1 MRRSSRLVS
10 SHGHRS
16 SARSKL
22 PVVLDLEFL
31 EGRCLLSSALSGY
44 GQLPVSFQPNQGQAN
59 ARFDFIAQGA
69 GSSVLL
75 SSNSVALGLQRTGSA
90 AAPDVLNMQLLEA
103 SAVAG
108 VGLDPQAGV
117 ANYVIGNDPSQWHT
131 GIPNDGAVQYTNV
144 YPGISVVYHGNQQ
157 QLEYD
162 FVVAPGAN
170 PGLIQLSFEGQ
181 KTLAIDGQGNLVIH
195 AANGDVIEQA
205 PVVYQTINGVRHTI
219 AGRYVLENAG
229 RVGFAVAGYDAS
241 QPLTIDPV
249 LSYSTYLG
257 GSGTDGG
264 FGIAVDASGEAYI
277 VGRTLSANFP
287 LLNAAQ
293 PSSNG
298 NKEAF
303 IAKLNASGT
312 ALLFSTY
319 LGGSAN
325 NEALNVAVDSAGN
338 AYVTGDTQ
346 SSDFPTLNA
355 FQSHYGGGRQN
366 AFVAKISNSGT
377 LLYSTYLG
385 GSSFDEG
392 LAIAVDQSGNAYVTG
407 DTQSTD
413 FPTAN
418 ALQPTFGGGSP
429 PNAGD
434 AFLTKLNAAGNGLV
448 YSTFVGGS
456 ANDIGEDVVVDSAG
470 DAFVAGG
477 TTSTDFPTLNAIQK
491 TNAGGLFDAF
501 VAEINPA
508 GSGFVY
514 STYLGGSGEDVA
526 YGIGIDASGNT
537 YVDGYTGSSDFP
549 TANALQPTNRGGTD
563 AFAAKLSTGGTSLL
577 YATYLGGSSTDFA
590 SGIAVDAA
598 GDAYVT
604 GSTGSADFPTV
615 NPAQSSIGGAVDAFV
630 SKINPQGTALAY
642 STYLGGIANDFGNR
656 IAVDTAGNAYVVGET
671 GSVDFPVTQPVQGS
685 DRGGDDAFVT
695 KIGNQNGPP
704 INPGSVLSAVNSG
717 GTSVLFALTPTNLLY
732 RYQAA
737 VGWQLLGAGVRS
749 ISAVTETSG
758 NVVLFAVTLDSGMY
772 RFDSIYGW
780 LQIGGV
786 GSVRTVSAGTDS
798 NGRAAAFVMLTDG
811 SLTEYRTSSG
821 WLGGSLGAAGTILSI
836 AATQNDTVIAI
847 TSDHSLYEYN
857 RQYGWFPLTSSG
869 FAQSVQAV
877 TDGSGQLAV
886 YAQTL
891 NQALYRYSPA
901 TGWGLLGAPG
911 TIQAI
916 SAGTDASG
924 QSNVFVRTSDN
935 DLLENDSVKGW
946 SLLSA
951 PKGVYEFSAAGSD
964 RVFGSLADGSV
975 YAHDDAFGFYPLT
988 SPGFAHA

>member
-1 MRRSSRLVS
+1 MLRSRRFVSSRNQFAL
-10 SHGHRS
+10 
-16 SARSKL
+16 A
-22 PVVLDLEFL
+22 LDLELL
-31 EGRCLLSSALSGY
+31 EDRCLLSTTLNGY
-44 GQLPVSFQPNQGQAN
+44 GQLPVSFEPNLGQAN
-59 ARFDFIAQGA
+59 ARFDFIARGA

-75 SSNSVALGLQRTGSA
+75 SSNSVVLGLQKNGSA
-90 AAPDVLNMQLLEA
+90 AAADVLQMQLLGA
-103 SAVAG
+103 SSVAG
-108 VGLDPQAGV
+108 AGLDPQAGV
-117 ANYVIGNDPSQWHT
+117 SNYAIGNDPSQWHT
-131 GIPNDGAVQYTNV
+131 GIPDDGAVQYQKV

-170 PGLIQLSFEGQ
+170 SGLIQLSFQGQ
-181 KTLAIDGQGNLVIH
+181 KSLALDAQGNLVIH

-205 PVVYQTINGVRHTI
+205 PVVYQTINGTRHTV

-264 FGIAVDASGEAYI
+264 FGIAVDAGGEAYI
-277 VGRTLSANFP
+277 VGRTLSPDFP

-293 PSSNG
+293 TASNG

-319 LGGSAN
+319 LGGSGN
-325 NEALNVAVDSAGN
+325 SEALNVAVDSAGN

-355 FQSHYGGGRQN
+355 FQTKYGGGRQN
-366 AFVAKISNSGT
+366 AFAAKLSSSGT

-392 LAIAVDQSGNAYVTG
+392 LAIAVDQGGNAYITG

-418 ALQPTFGGGSP
+418 ALQPSFGGGP
-429 PNAGD
+429 PPYAGD

-448 YSTFVGGS
+448 YSTFLGGS

-477 TTSTDFPTLNAIQK
+477 TTSTDFPTLNAVQQ
-491 TNAGGLFDAF
+491 TNAGGIFDAF

-508 GSGFVY
+508 GSALIY

-537 YVDGYTGSSDFP
+537 YVDGYTGSSNFP
-549 TANALQPTNRGGTD
+549 TVNAVQPANRGGTD
-563 AFAAKLSTGGTSLL
+563 AFAAKLSPGGTSLL
-577 YATYLGGSSTDFA
+577 YSTYLGGGSIDFA

-598 GDAYVT
+598 GDAYIA
-604 GSTGSADFPTV
+604 GSTGSQDFPTV
-615 NPAQSSIGGAVDAFV
+615 NPAQSSIGGGVDAFV
-630 SKINPQGTALAY
+630 TEINPQGTALVY
-642 STYLGGIANDFGNR
+642 STFVGGIGNDFGNR
-656 IAVDTAGNAYVVGET
+656 VAVDTAGNAYVVGET
-671 GSVDFPVTQPVQGS
+671 GSIDFPVANPVQGS
-685 DRGGDDAFVT
+685 NRGGDDAFVA
-695 KIGNQNGPP
+695 KIGTQNGPP
-704 INPGSVLSAVNSG
+704 INPGSVLTAVNSG
-717 GTSVLFALTPTNLLY
+717 SNSVLFALTPTNLLY
-732 RYQAA
+732 RYRAA
-737 VGWQLLGAGVRS
+737 VGWQVLGAGIRS

-772 RFDSIYGW
+772 RFDNVYGW

-786 GSVRTVSAGTDS
+786 GTIRTVSAGTDS
-798 NGRAAAFVMLTDG
+798 NGMAAVFVMLSDG

-821 WLGGSLGAAGTILSI
+821 WLGGSLGAAGTILSF
-836 AATQNDTVIAI
+836 AATQNDAVIAI
-847 TSDHSLYEYN
+847 TSNRAIYEYN
-857 RQYGWFPLTSSG
+857 RQFGWFPLTSGG

-877 TDGSGQLAV
+877 TDSSGRLTV

-891 NQALYRYSPA
+891 NEALYRYSPA
-901 TGWGLLGAPG
+901 FGWSLLGAPG

-916 SAGTDASG
+916 SAGINATG
-924 QSNVFVRTSDN
+924 QSNVFVRTSNN
-935 DLLENDSVKGW
+935 DLLENDSVRGW

-951 PKGVYEFSAAGSD
+951 PKGVYEFSAAGSN
-964 RVFGSLADGSV
+964 RVFASLADGSIF
-975 YAHDDAFGFYPLT
+975 AHDDTFGFYPLT
-988 SPGFAHA
+988 GAGFAHA